1 MKKDFKSIAFLAV
14 FTMIVGCAFYCIGF
28 YDSPVFTLLVGL
40 TMLAVYHAGL
50 YNRGIIEDNT
60 IASQKEI
67 IERDK
72 CRPYPPTGQ
81 SSHCPE
87 WSRCV
92 PWWKTLQFQMCG
104 VAALNTNP
112 LRNFLA
118 LGIVVHCHIHWKELP
133 INTINQLCFLSNSAC
148 KIWINH
154 NSKCFW
160 GFARLCRL
168 P

>member
-87 WSRCV
+87 WSSCV
-92 PWWKTLQFQMCG
+92 PW
-104 VAALNTNP
+104 
-112 LRNFLA
+112 
-118 LGIVVHCHIHWKELP
+118 
-133 INTINQLCFLSNSAC
+133 
-148 KIWINH
+148 
-154 NSKCFW
+154 
-160 GFARLCRL
+160 
-168 P
+168 